1 VISPQL
7 WYIFNLLHYPD
18 KLICTFW
25 VGGKGTVQNSPSGR
39 HQVKPHCLEGC
50 IRMHWGFTAGGKTT
64 AAVPGS
70 VHGLP
75 GPTQMLENVSR
86 GRYVSTAER
95 RRKVSSCHNMC
106 S

>member
-1 VISPQL
+1 
-7 WYIFNLLHYPD
+7 
-18 KLICTFW
+18 
-25 VGGKGTVQNSPSGR
+25 
-39 HQVKPHCLEGC
+39 
-50 IRMHWGFTAGGKTT
+50 MHWGFTAGGKTT